1 MSIWVAIGIIG
12 IILAPVL
19 WIAGGFVLKVLWQFW
34 AMLASLAI
42 GAIMLWNYGMDAFIA
57 LPASILLGI
66 LFTWLWQR
74 TRIFLRVDD
83 RLGRAV
89 FFD

>member
-1 MSIWVAIGIIG
+1 MSIWVAVGVVV

-19 WIAGGFVLKVLWQFW
+19 WLAGGFLLKILWQFW
-34 AMLASLAI
+34 TMIASIAI
-42 GAIMLWNYGMDAFIA
+42 GGYILWNAGMDGFIA
-57 LPASILLGI
+57 LPASILVGI
-66 LFTWLWQR
+66 LTTWLWQR